1 MPSTTTPNL
10 VRFTGHN
17 YFRQRITLS
26 ILSGKAVRIDGIRPD
41 DQNPGLRD
49 FEASFLRLVE
59 KVTNGSIIEIS
70 YTGTSV
76 LVKPGIISGGPVTHE
91 CPLSRSI
98 GYFLEP
104 LVAIAPFSKKPL
116 SLTLKGITSDEKDL
130 SVRGYNTHSHS
141 PAPHSLRHL
150 GWCRAQ
156 GLFCP
161 SIFLPLILTRAQIKK
176 RGAAPLGGGEIEFIC
191 PVVKQLKTLN
201 FVDPGKIIRIRGIAH
216 AVRVSSDKCPRMIDS
231 CREVLNRYINDIYL
245 VADVYRK
252 DDSGKSPGF
261 GMSLLATS
269 TTGALHCSEVIGGA
283 GALPNDIGHAASRSL
298 LSEIRRGGCV
308 DRHHQWLVLLLMV
321 LGSEDVGKCRMGE
334 LTVKSVQFLRDVKQ
348 FFGTSFKIVPAPDSD
363 SELMLSCFGTGYI
376 NSNKAVS

>member
-1 MPSTTTPNL
+1 MTIPNQPITPDGGCVKFDLMPSTTTPNL

-41 DQNPGLRD
+41 DQNPGLRG
-49 FEASFLRLVE
+49 ELSGANSGL
-59 KVTNGSIIEIS
+59 S
-70 YTGTSV
+70 YQREYHRDIV
-76 LVKPGIISGGPVTHE
+76 YRYL
-91 CPLSRSI
+91 

-104 LVAIAPFSKKPL
+104 LVAIGPFSKKPL

-130 SVRGYNTHSHS
+130 SADIIRTVTL
-141 PAPHSLRHL
+141 PHLT
-150 GWCRAQ
+150 
-156 GLFCP
+156 LFGI
-161 SIFLPLILTRAQIKK
+161 SDGVELKIKK

-252 DDSGKSPGF
+252 DDSGSF

-308 DRHHQWLVLLLMV
+308 DRHHQWM
-321 LGSEDVGKCRMGE
+321 
-334 LTVKSVQFLRDVKQ
+334 
-348 FFGTSFKIVPAPDSD
+348 
-363 SELMLSCFGTGYI
+363 
-376 NSNKAVS
+376 

>member
-41 DQNPGLRD
+41 DQNPGLRAD

-104 LVAIAPFSKKPL
+104 LVAIGPFSKKPL

-130 SVRGYNTHSHS
+130 SADIIRTVTL
-141 PAPHSLRHL
+141 PHLT
-150 GWCRAQ
+150 
-156 GLFCP
+156 LFGI
-161 SIFLPLILTRAQIKK
+161 SDGVELKIKK

-201 FVDPGKIIRIRGIAH
+201 FVDPGKIIRIRGIARH

-321 LGSEDVGKCRMGE
+321 LGSEDVGRCRMGE

-376 NSNKAVS
+376 NSNKAIS

>member
-49 FEASFLRLVE
+49 FEASFLRLIE
-59 KVTNGSIIEIS
+59 KVTNGSAIEIS

-76 LVKPGIISGGPVTHE
+76 LIKPGIISGGSVTHE

-104 LVAIAPFSKKPL
+104 LVAIAPFSKKAL
-116 SLTLKGITSDEKDL
+116 DLTLKGITSDEKDL
-130 SVRGYNTHSHS
+130 SVDLIRTVTL
-141 PAPHSLRHL
+141 PHLT
-150 GWCRAQ
+150 
-156 GLFCP
+156 LFGI
-161 SIFLPLILTRAQIKK
+161 SDGVELKIKK

-191 PVVKQLKTLN
+191 PVVKQLQTLN
-201 FVDPGKIIRIRGIAH
+201 FIDPGKIIRIRGIA
-216 AVRVSSDKCPRMIDS
+216 
-231 CREVLNRYINDIYL
+231 
-245 VADVYRK
+245 
-252 DDSGKSPGF
+252 
-261 GMSLLATS
+261 
-269 TTGALHCSEVIGGA
+269 
-283 GALPNDIGHAASRSL
+283 
-298 LSEIRRGGCV
+298 
-308 DRHHQWLVLLLMV
+308 
-321 LGSEDVGKCRMGE
+321 EDVGRCRMGE
-334 LTVKSVQFLRDVKQ
+334 LTVKSVQFLRDIKQ
-348 FFGTSFKIVPAPDSD
+348 FFGTSFKVVPAPDSD

>member
-1 MPSTTTPNL
+1 
-10 VRFTGHN
+10 GHN
-17 YFRQRITLS
+17 YFRQRIALS
-26 ILSGKAVRIDGIRPD
+26 ILSGKAVRIDAIRPD

-59 KVTNGSIIEIS
+59 KVTNGTVIEIS
-70 YTGTSV
+70 YTGKYSSTSV
-76 LVKPGIISGGPVTHE
+76 LVKPGIISGGPITHE

-116 SLTLKGITSDEKDL
+116 HLTLKGVTSDERDL
-130 SVRGYNTHSHS
+130 SADLIRTVTL
-141 PAPHSLRHL
+141 PHLSLFGVTEGVEL
-150 GWCRAQ
+150 K
-156 GLFCP
+156 
-161 SIFLPLILTRAQIKK
+161 IKK
-176 RGAAPLGGGEIEFIC
+176 RGSAPLGGGEVEFIC
-191 PVVKQLKTLN
+191 PVVKQLNTLN

-261 GMSLLATS
+261 GMSLVATS
-269 TTGALHCSEVIGGA
+269 TTGALHCAETIGGA
-283 GALPNDIGHAASRSL
+283 GAIPNGIGYAASRSL
-298 LSEIRRGGCV
+298 LSEIQRGGCV

-321 LGSEDVGKCRMGE
+321 LGSEDVGRCRMGE
-334 LTVKSVQFLRDVKQ
+334 LTVKSVQFLRDIKQ
-348 FFGTSFKIVPAPDSD
+348 FFGTSFKIVPAPDSE
-363 SELMLSCFGTGYI
+363 SELLVSCFGTGYI
-376 NSNKAVS
+376 NSNKAVA

>member
-49 FEASFLRLVE
+49 FEASFLRLIE
-59 KVTNGSIIEIS
+59 KVTNGTVIEIS

-104 LVAIAPFSKKPL
+104 LVSIAPFSKKPL
-116 SLTLKGITSDEKDL
+116 HLTLKGITSDERDL
-130 SVRGYNTHSHS
+130 SVDLIRTVTL
-141 PAPHSLRHL
+141 PHLSLF
-150 GWCRAQ
+150 GIQ
-156 GLFCP
+156 
-161 SIFLPLILTRAQIKK
+161 K
-176 RGAAPLGGGEIEFIC
+176 RGAAPLGGGQVEFIC

-245 VADVYRK
+245 VADVYKK

-261 GMSLLATS
+261 GMSLVATS
-269 TTGALHCSEVIGGA
+269 TTGALHCSEIIGGA
-283 GALPNDIGHAASRSL
+283 GSVPNDIGYAASRSL
-298 LSEIRRGGCV
+298 LSEIQRGGCV

-321 LGSEDVGKCRMGE
+321 LGSEDIGRCKMGE
-334 LTVKSVQFLRDVKQ
+334 LTVKSVQFLRDIKQ

-363 SELMLSCFGTGYI
+363 NELMLSCFGTGYV
-376 NSNKAVS
+376 NSNKAVA